1 MTELNDCPYIIRA
14 ISPSLRS
21 RRRRANAGS
30 PFSSPH
36 FFLTFLPDLSFSPP
50 PSPFSLLFLSFPHLS
65 PPLFSPP
72 LFSPHLAPPT
82 GRLRH
87 RRPARFPAVHPVL
100 NSPAPTQTLDQYG
113 LTPPC
118 CRLNQCKATNSMVRW
133 AEEMDAAGP
142 KPRETG
148 DAEAGILRMDGAA
161 ANGGQESQEAGTKAD
176 ERLGQEAADG
186 RQGRKTPAKGT
197 GNGELKGSRTLTKG
211 TENSELKEPKTPTK
225 RTRNDELKE
234 PGTPVV
240 KGVKPTEAK

>member
-1 MTELNDCPYIIRA
+1 MSPLTTRRPHSPRYIIRA

-65 PPLFSPP
+65 PPLFSP
-72 LFSPHLAPPT
+72 HLAPPT

-100 NSPAPTQTLDQYG
+100 NSPVPTQTLDQYG

-118 CRLNQCKATNSMVRW
+118 CRLNQCKATNSMVRGG
-133 AEEMDAAGP
+133 AEEMDGEDGQRGWT
-142 KPRETG
+142 KE
-148 DAEAGILRMDGAA
+148 MDGEDGRRGWTRGMGKGDGRRGWAKGMS
-161 ANGGQESQEAGTKAD
+161 GGD
-176 ERLGQEAADG
+176 ERRG
-186 RQGRKTPAKGT
+186 
-197 GNGELKGSRTLTKG
+197 
-211 TENSELKEPKTPTK
+211 
-225 RTRNDELKE
+225 
-234 PGTPVV
+234 
-240 KGVKPTEAK
+240 

>member
-1 MTELNDCPYIIRA
+1 MPLLSFLSPLTTRRPHSPRYIIRA

-36 FFLTFLPDLSFSPP
+36 FFLTFLPDPSFSPP

-100 NSPAPTQTLDQYG
+100 NSPAPHTDSR
-113 LTPPC
+113 PIW
-118 CRLNQCKATNSMVRW
+118 TNTSMLPAQPVQGNEQHGEGGGGDGRGGWAKGMDKGDGRRGWTERMGKRDGQRRW
-133 AEEMDAAGP
+133 
-142 KPRETG
+142 
-148 DAEAGILRMDGAA
+148 
-161 ANGGQESQEAGTKAD
+161 TKGMGEGD
-176 ERLGQEAADG
+176 ERRG
-186 RQGRKTPAKGT
+186 
-197 GNGELKGSRTLTKG
+197 
-211 TENSELKEPKTPTK
+211 
-225 RTRNDELKE
+225 
-234 PGTPVV
+234 
-240 KGVKPTEAK
+240 

>member
-1 MTELNDCPYIIRA
+1 MPLLSFLSPLTTRRPHSLRYIIRA

-65 PPLFSPP
+65 PQLFSPP

-100 NSPAPTQTLDQYG
+100 NCPAPHTDSR
-113 LTPPC
+113 PIW
-118 CRLNQCKATNSMVRW
+118 TNTSMLPAQPVQGNEQHGEGG
-133 AEEMDAAGP
+133 AEEMDG
-142 KPRETG
+142 E
-148 DAEAGILRMDGAA
+148 DGQRRWTERID
-161 ANGGQESQEAGTKAD
+161 GEDGQEGWAKEMD
-176 ERLGQEAADG
+176 EGVG
-186 RQGRKTPAKGT
+186 RRG
-197 GNGELKGSRTLTKG
+197 
-211 TENSELKEPKTPTK
+211 
-225 RTRNDELKE
+225 
-234 PGTPVV
+234 
-240 KGVKPTEAK
+240 

>member
-1 MTELNDCPYIIRA
+1 MPLLSFLSPLTTRRPHSPRYIIRA

-30 PFSSPH
+30 PFSFPH

-118 CRLNQCKATNSMVRW
+118 CRLNQCKATNSMVRGGRRRW
-133 AEEMDAAGP
+133 
-142 KPRETG
+142 TG
-148 DAEAGILRMDGAA
+148 RMGK
-161 ANGGQESQEAGTKAD
+161 G
-176 ERLGQEAADG
+176 DG
-186 RQGRKTPAKGT
+186 RRG
-197 GNGELKGSRTLTKG
+197 
-211 TENSELKEPKTPTK
+211 
-225 RTRNDELKE
+225 
-234 PGTPVV
+234 
-240 KGVKPTEAK
+240 

>member
-1 MTELNDCPYIIRA
+1 MSVDHAQAPSLRHIIRA
-14 ISPSLRS
+14 IGPSSRS

-100 NSPAPTQTLDQYG
+100 NSPAPHTDSRPIWANTSMLPTQPAQG
-113 LTPPC
+113 
-118 CRLNQCKATNSMVRW
+118 NEQCGERRGMEGMGGGNGCGGNPMNGRRSGGHKKP
-133 AEEMDAAGP
+133 MDSSGHKKRP
-142 KPRETG
+142 EPSTG
-148 DAEAGILRMDGAA
+148 
-161 ANGGQESQEAGTKAD
+161 S
-176 ERLGQEAADG
+176 G
-186 RQGRKTPAKGT
+186 RQAA
-197 GNGELKGSRTLTKG
+197 SC
-211 TENSELKEPKTPTK
+211 
-225 RTRNDELKE
+225 D
-234 PGTPVV
+234 
-240 KGVKPTEAK
+240 